1 MSVGNKNHQKRLL
14 GVCKKMKCVA
24 FVLKMKD
31 YFYLV
36 EIQYCYAS
44 ILSERMNREIE
55 EKEVIQSRRI
65 QRGKGYYEQCIHPGA
80 FKIE

>member
-14 GVCKKMKCVA
+14 SVCKKMKCFA
-24 FVLKMKD
+24 FVLKIKD

-55 EKEVIQSRRI
+55 EKESDTVKEDSEREGVLWTMYTSWII
-65 QRGKGYYEQCIHPGA
+65 
-80 FKIE
+80 